1 MRAEAWVRGPRGI
14 MRAPFPP
21 SISSQQ
27 VLTAA
32 YRQVTK
38 RSPFVVLKVDD
49 LMDKNGVMQGEPSYT
64 NAAVL
69 ANDRLLL
76 VGGVCVEKTTVVQL
90 HDLLG
95 GPIDSIVELVFC
107 RAQTG
112 EQYSIQAR
120 RHAPHAK
127 CATLER
133 APIGD
138 NTPSRASLT
147 VDREQNIAVGERL
160 KVLEKEK
167 ASLELANS
175 QLVIENQ
182 QVRQECQELQ
192 RAAELQGCIRASIME
207 GKKNNLEKQLS
218 TDGYATPPE
227 DFDEELQI
235 KLNKVD
241 ELDSVVQKHEALC
254 KSFQLLTDELK
265 VQRSFYEKQRIKCIR
280 HGLDDK

>member
-1 MRAEAWVRGPRGI
+1 MRAEAWLRGPRGI

-21 SISSQQ
+21 PISSQQ

-69 ANDRLLL
+69 PTDRLLL
-76 VGGVCVEKTTVVQL
+76 VGGVCVENTTVVQL

-133 APIGD
+133 FIGD

-147 VDREQNIAVGERL
+147 VDREKNVAVEQRL

-182 QVRQECQELQ
+182 QVKQECQELQ
-192 RAAELQGCIRASIME
+192 RAAELQGRIRASIME

-218 TDGYATPPE
+218 TDGYATPTPPE

-235 KLNKVD
+235 KLNTVD

-265 VQRSFYEKQRIKCIR
+265 VQR
-280 HGLDDK
+280 L

>member
-1 MRAEAWVRGPRGI
+1 

-21 SISSQQ
+21 PISSQQ

-69 ANDRLLL
+69 PTDRLLL
-76 VGGVCVEKTTVVQL
+76 VGGVCVENTTVVQL

-120 RHAPHAK
+120 RHAPHAHAK

-133 APIGD
+133 VPIGD

-147 VDREQNIAVGERL
+147 VDRGKNVAVEERL

-182 QVRQECQELQ
+182 QAKQECQELQ
-192 RAAELQGCIRASIME
+192 RAAELQGRIRASIME

-235 KLNKVD
+235 KLNHKVD
-241 ELDSVVQKHEALC
+241 ELDSIVQKHEALC
-254 KSFQLLTDELK
+254 KSFQLLTVELK

-280 HGLDDK
+280 NGLHDK

>member
-1 MRAEAWVRGPRGI
+1 

-21 SISSQQ
+21 PISSKL

-32 YRQVTK
+32 DRQVTK

-64 NAAVL
+64 NPAVL
-69 ANDRLLL
+69 TSDRLLL
-76 VGGVCVEKTTVVQL
+76 VGGVSLEKTTVVQL

-112 EQYSIQAR
+112 ENYSIEAR

-127 CATLER
+127 CATLDR
-133 APIGD
+133 AP
-138 NTPSRASLT
+138 T
-147 VDREQNIAVGERL
+147 EERL

-182 QVRQECQELQ
+182 QVKQECQELQ
-192 RAAELQGCIRASIME
+192 RAAELQGRIRASILE

-227 DFDEELQI
+227 DFDAELQI
-235 KLNKVD
+235 KLNHKVD
-241 ELDSVVQKHEALC
+241 ELDSIVQKHEALC

-265 VQRSFYEKQRIKCIR
+265 VQR
-280 HGLDDK
+280 